1 MPDMNDYHAHKSTS
15 GESGD
20 SSNIGGD
27 KGLGR
32 GWIVIVIVI
41 IMLIFFITGGANWD
55 AIESLLGFGFLT
67 FLCARTVFRRLL

>member
-41 IMLIFFITGGANWD
+41 IMLIFFITDGAN
-55 AIESLLGFGFLT
+55 
-67 FLCARTVFRRLL
+67 